1 VFLYPQGSQAECY
14 PGHDCRMR
22 NHIKYKK
29 KKKDFKD
36 NLVKYAD
43 ILEPP
48 PNSLIIKDIM
58 PKTNSA
64 KS

>member
-1 VFLYPQGSQAECY
+1 
-14 PGHDCRMR
+14 MR

>member
-1 VFLYPQGSQAECY
+1 
-14 PGHDCRMR
+14 MR
-22 NHIKYKK
+22 NHIKD
-29 KKKDFKD
+29 KKKDFTD
-36 NLVKYAD
+36 NLNKYAA